1 MSPTSYQTAPPRVGG
16 EPSYHR
22 STRCPTGTV
31 TLRGVRWRRKRREP
45 AAPPSTELALTPKVE
60 RALVALVVHAQQ
72 IEGRLDRLERRI
84 DEVAEEG
91 LDAPSH
97 NDLLEVRLHSAKVA
111 AELARVTV
119 ELKGEIE
126 EAVVRA
132 TEPSPE
138 ELRLRTFAESVL
150 ELSDRLD
157 TIPRDQGNRGAA

>member
-1 MSPTSYQTAPPRVGG
+1 M
-16 EPSYHR
+16 
-22 STRCPTGTV
+22 
-31 TLRGVRWRRKRREP
+31 
-45 AAPPSTELALTPKVE
+45 APPSIELALTPKVE

-84 DEVAEEG
+84 DEVDEAG
-91 LDAPSH
+91 LDTPTHS
-97 NDLLEVRLHSAKVA
+97 DLLDVRMHSAKVA

-126 EAVVRA
+126 QAVVRA
-132 TEPSPE
+132 NEPSPE

-157 TIPRDQGNRGAA
+157 PLPRQRAGEGDRGAA

>member
-1 MSPTSYQTAPPRVGG
+1 
-16 EPSYHR
+16 
-22 STRCPTGTV
+22 
-31 TLRGVRWRRKRREP
+31 VRWRRKRRDP
-45 AAPPSTELALTPKVE
+45 AASPSTELALSPKVE

-72 IEGRLDRLERRI
+72 IEGRLEKLERRI
-84 DEVAEEG
+84 EEVSEDG

-97 NDLLEVRLHSAKVA
+97 TDLLEVRMHSAKVA

-119 ELKGEIE
+119 ELRGEIE

-132 TEPSPE
+132 NEPSPE

-157 TIPRDQGNRGAA
+157 TIPRDQGTRGAA